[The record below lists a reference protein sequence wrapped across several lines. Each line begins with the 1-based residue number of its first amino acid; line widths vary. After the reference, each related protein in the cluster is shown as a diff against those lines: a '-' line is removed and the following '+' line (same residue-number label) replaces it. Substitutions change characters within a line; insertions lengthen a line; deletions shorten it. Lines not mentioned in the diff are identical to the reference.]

1 MSPLLKKNLW
11 FDVWVEKLVY
21 LKETT
26 SHGKDPPDHLHG
38 LVGVRQEGQPTE
50 GKSHQHCQGNSQ
62 QQEEPID
69 RDVKDRQVID
79 IYIYINLRN

>member
-1 MSPLLKKNLW
+1 M
-11 FDVWVEKLVY
+11 Y

-50 GKSHQHCQGNSQ
+50 GKSHQHCQSNSQ

-69 RDVKDRQVID
+69 RDVKDRQIIE
-79 IYIYINLRN
+79 IYIYTVYILI